1 MFATKQGFGLRYV
14 SEEKEEQQRAVT
26 PWWKQQH
33 RSVIGFASVGAAAAA
48 APSSPSLSSFSFE
61 PPLPR
66 GKKESRTGTEF
77 PSELCHVQRKAC
89 PVLTGVG

>member
-48 APSSPSLSSFSFE
+48 PSSPSLSSFSFE

-77 PSELCHVQRKAC
+77 PSDLCHVQRKAC